1 MKSASLPCRLFSP
14 IDILL
19 NPKWQGRTVLIVT
32 RQQIAAL
39 MLMLSAILGGCNYSE
54 RKASNEIIAKV
65 EQFKKSTGR
74 LPETL
79 SEIDLKKVKVALA
92 IARRAKIAT

>member
-1 MKSASLPCRLFSP
+1 MC
-14 IDILL
+14 
-19 NPKWQGRTVLIVT
+19 RTVLTMERLLIVVGMV
-32 RQQIAAL
+32 
-39 MLMLSAILGGCNYSE
+39 MLAVGFLGCNYSE